1 MKSREEEWHMDIV
14 KALEW
19 CIKGRGLNKSK
30 LAEQMGLSR
39 PQVLI
44 NQMNRKTSMRTETF
58 VKIANA
64 LGYDVVLKD
73 RNSGEEI
80 VVEEG

>member
-1 MKSREEEWHMDIV
+1 MDIV

-19 CIKGRGLNKSK
+19 CIKERGLNKSK

-44 NQMNRKTSMRTETF
+44 NQMNRKTSMRAETF
-58 VKIANA
+58 IRIADA
-64 LGYDVVLKD
+64 LGYDVTLKD
-73 RNSGEEI
+73 RDSGEEI
-80 VVEEG
+80 IVTEANAPSVTEE